1 MFTAHLLKINDNNIE
16 KGDTQEM
23 KRKFNAFWG
32 FVIIL
37 TIIVGCGSQKENNNV
52 SDTEKENNS
61 ISDTEK
67 EIETET
73 SEHNKIL
80 NKLEVSEEIEITS
93 DSLFADVSIEEVL
106 KSEPK
111 VYERYTADGFVFE
124 WLVSDYENKD
134 NEFLEDAVL
143 IVSKENQP
151 SDVQIIYVEG
161 EAAGGTMVS
170 SEDRFLYE
178 DVNFDQQPD
187 LLVCSGNHGT
197 QGALTYYCFLQ
208 TDDGFVE
215 EPEFTNIANPIID
228 TPNKLILSL
237 WRNSAASH
245 SWAEYEYKD
254 GEFVKKRT
262 LTENVENEVSIWD
275 VDGKVIGRSDQLTE
289 AEIDD
294 LIYNEKSDWGIE
306 GDRWKME

>member
-1 MFTAHLLKINDNNIE
+1 MKKMKYNLVFMLGAIVFCGCSHSQTSTE
-16 KGDTQEM
+16 TDT
-23 KRKFNAFWG
+23 
-32 FVIIL
+32 
-37 TIIVGCGSQKENNNV
+37 
-52 SDTEKENNS
+52 
-61 ISDTEK
+61 

-73 SEHNKIL
+73 SEQNKTL
-80 NKLEVSEEIEITS
+80 NKLEVSEDIEITS

-106 KSEPK
+106 QAEPK
-111 VYERYTADGFVFE
+111 IYERYTADGFVFE

-197 QGALTYYCFLQ
+197 QGAFTYYCFLQ

-215 EPEFTNIANPIID
+215 APEFTNIANPIID

-254 GEFVKKRT
+254 GEFVRKRT

-289 AEIDD
+289 AEIND

>member
-1 MFTAHLLKINDNNIE
+1 MK
-16 KGDTQEM
+16 KEM
-23 KRKFNAFWG
+23 KYYLAFMLG
-32 FVIIL
+32 A
-37 TIIVGCGSQKENNNV
+37 IVFCGCSNSQTSTEIDT
-52 SDTEKENNS
+52 DTEV
-61 ISDTEK
+61 
-67 EIETET
+67 ETEA
-73 SEHNKIL
+73 SEHNKTL
-80 NKLEVSEEIEITS
+80 NKLEISDNKEIDITS

-143 IVSKENQP
+143 IVSKENQS

-197 QGALTYYCFLQ
+197 QGALAYYCFLQ

-215 EPEFTNIANPIID
+215 APEFTNIANPIID

-237 WRNSAASH
+237 WRSSAASH

-254 GEFVKKRT
+254 GEFVRKRT

-294 LIYNEKSDWGIE
+294 LIYNENSDWGIE